1 MKLIF
6 LLLSIITISSCSTNE
21 LIIKKENGEKF
32 IIDKLN
38 LKNQVYD
45 VNDLIDYVSRTEN
58 NKIKK
63 LIENQEND
71 ENLKKQIE
79 NNISLK
85 KKLAESQNLIK
96 NNCGQWYRPELCN
109 RGMDNLDKDKE
120 LLLMNEDKLKK
131 IKSKNKL
138 VLKNEREKKKN
149 FINSII
155 NENYA
160 EIHFSKIIYNSTLV
174 DINKNKSILPAKS
187 IICFNPVLQEKYYVL
202 WKDYGKIN
210 KINLNYIDKE
220 ICNRLVK
227 FDKNY

>member
-6 LLLSIITISSCSTNE
+6 LLLSIIAISSCSKNE

>member
-6 LLLSIITISSCSTNE
+6 LLLSIITLSSCSSNE
-21 LIIKKENGEKF
+21 LIIKTENDEKF

-38 LKNQVYD
+38 LKNQIYYI
-45 VNDLIDYVSRTEN
+45 NDLIDYVSRAEN

-71 ENLKKQIE
+71 EDLKKQIK
-79 NNISLK
+79 NNLSLK

-120 LLLMNEDKLKK
+120 LLVMGEDKLKN
-131 IKSKNKL
+131 IKSKNEL
-138 VLKNEREKKKN
+138 ILKNEREKKKN
-149 FINSII
+149 FINSLI

-160 EIHFSKIIYNSTLV
+160 EIHFSKIIYNSKFV
-174 DINKNKSILPAKS
+174 DIDKNKSILPAKS
-187 IICFNPVLQEKYYVL
+187 IICFNPVLQEKYYTL

-210 KINLNYIDKE
+210 KTNLNDIDKE
-220 ICNRLVK
+220 VCNRLVK
-227 FDKNY
+227 FDKN

>member
-6 LLLSIITISSCSTNE
+6 LLLSIITLSSCSRNE
-21 LIIKKENGEKF
+21 LIIKTENDEKF

-38 LKNQVYD
+38 LKNQIYYI
-45 VNDLIDYVSRTEN
+45 NDLIDYVSRAEN

-71 ENLKKQIE
+71 EDLKKQVK
-79 NNISLK
+79 NNLSLK

-109 RGMDNLDKDKE
+109 LGMDNLDKDKE
-120 LLLMNEDKLKK
+120 LLVMGEDKLKN
-131 IKSKNKL
+131 IKSKNEL
-138 VLKNEREKKKN
+138 ILKNEREKKKN
-149 FINSII
+149 FINSLI

-160 EIHFSKIIYNSTLV
+160 EIHFSKIIYNSKFV
-174 DINKNKSILPAKS
+174 DIDKNKSILPAKS
-187 IICFNPVLQEKYYVL
+187 IICFNPVLQEKYYTL

-210 KINLNYIDKE
+210 KTNLNDIDKE
-220 ICNRLVK
+220 VCNRLVK
-227 FDKNY
+227 FDKN

>member
-6 LLLSIITISSCSTNE
+6 LLLSIITLSSCSRNE
-21 LIIKKENGEKF
+21 LIIKTENDEKF

-38 LKNQVYD
+38 LKNQIYYI
-45 VNDLIDYVSRTEN
+45 NDLIDYVSRAEN

-71 ENLKKQIE
+71 EDFKKQIK
-79 NNISLK
+79 NNLSLK

-120 LLLMNEDKLKK
+120 LLVMGEDKLKN
-131 IKSKNKL
+131 IKSKNEL
-138 VLKNEREKKKN
+138 ILKNEREKKKN
-149 FINSII
+149 FINSLI

-160 EIHFSKIIYNSTLV
+160 EIHFSKIIYNSKFV
-174 DINKNKSILPAKS
+174 DIDKNKSILPAKS
-187 IICFNPVLQEKYYVL
+187 IICFNPVLQEKYYTL

-210 KINLNYIDKE
+210 KTNLNDIDKE
-220 ICNRLVK
+220 VCNRLVK
-227 FDKNY
+227 FDKN